1 MLPTRDKRGIE
12 PNSKR
17 ERRDECRYTLIVWRV
32 YVKKEDG
39 KKKKGALGSFLS
51 LIKYL
56 QSDY

>member
-1 MLPTRDKRGIE
+1 MSVVTQSLFEEDMKRR
-12 PNSKR
+12 KM
-17 ERRDECRYTLIVWRV
+17 
-32 YVKKEDG
+32 G